1 MSGHT
6 ECPGTWMHACSWINI
21 MHLIFILH
29 ARVLVMVCMCISGM
43 EGKFT
48 LDLTLHHAYF
58 ELQLELIPSHRSSKM
73 SLWA

>member
-1 MSGHT
+1 
-6 ECPGTWMHACSWINI
+6 

-29 ARVLVMVCMCISGM
+29 ARVLDMVCMCISGM